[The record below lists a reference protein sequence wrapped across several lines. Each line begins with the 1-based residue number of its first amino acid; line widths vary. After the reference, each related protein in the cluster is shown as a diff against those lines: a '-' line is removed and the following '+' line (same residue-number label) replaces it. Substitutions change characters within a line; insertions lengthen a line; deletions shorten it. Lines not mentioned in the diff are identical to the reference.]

1 MQLRKLTDEDYDSD
15 MPLPFLDD
23 PEPPVVKEI
32 LTTEQQEETLFK
44 QAIADPDS
52 PEGRRVLELT
62 NEIENEYVKVI
73 VSTGAKYA
81 EIQNILS
88 NPRNG
93 SFTAYLEWK
102 GLAKSNVYRLI
113 NSYNFI
119 VSNGHNKELIESL
132 PIRVLAAA
140 GSPSADPEL
149 KEKVAAGEVTTIKE
163 LEAWKEE
170 KKKLEAKLL
179 EVIDNSVKIEQELK
193 AVKGADAHLRYQL
206 DKMAKEQQQAVEK
219 EVNARLKEELKKQQ
233 EALQEALRKQE
244 AMVARL
250 EDELTI
256 LRPLKRREEEIQ
268 QKLKELDEAREE
280 VHRAKA
286 RNVLFD
292 AVTKARK
299 SFNDAI
305 YPVVTVAMTPEIYGD
320 TLKKELMDLVEM
332 TENFTYALKQKFNL

>member
-23 PEPPVVKEI
+23 PEPPKAMTMGEKYPFI
-32 LTTEQQEETLFK
+32 PLAT
-44 QAIADPDS
+44 
-52 PEGRRVLELT
+52 PEGAELCRLHSLIVDT
-62 NEIENEYVKVI
+62 TKTYFTEIGMYFKKAQSLYAKNKTGRFEAFIE
-73 VSTGAKYA
+73 STGYK
-81 EIQNILS
+81 
-88 NPRNG
+88 RD
-93 SFTAYLEWK
+93 T
-102 GLAKSNVYRLI
+102 VYRLI
-113 NSYNFI
+113 SRYNLIVANCDDSKAIEELPLSLSYEIAKPNI
-119 VSNGHNKELIESL
+119 
-132 PIRVLAAA
+132 
-140 GSPSADPEL
+140 DPEL
-149 KEKVAAGEVTTIKE
+149 KEKVISGEITTIKE

-179 EVIDNSVKIEQELK
+179 KVIDNSVKIEQELK

-233 EALQEALRKQE
+233 ETLQEALRRQE

-256 LRPLKRREEEIQ
+256 LRPLKRREEEIL
-268 QKLKELDEAREE
+268 QKQKELDEAREE

-320 TLKKELMDLVEM
+320 TLKKELIDLVEM